1 MLNKS
6 RLDRLP
12 IQMDDLI
19 VGVLYGEPSK
29 LSGNYKTLQT
39 TYPVYCGAEFW
50 EHITGD
56 KQFYHR
62 LAKAF
67 GEVVEED
74 RIDGSKLIRKKINEI
89 AQEIEEKGEL

>member
-1 MLNKS
+1 
-6 RLDRLP
+6 
-12 IQMDDLI
+12 MDDLI
-19 VGVLYGEPSK
+19 IGVLYGEPSK

-56 KQFYHR
+56 KLFYHR

-74 RIDGSKLIRKKINEI
+74 QIDGSNLIKEKIKEI